1 MAQLEAGV
9 DEQTK
14 NSTNNALGMRKKIA
28 SALIS
33 VFNKDGLEPV
43 LRELD
48 RLGVTLYSTG
58 GTQTY
63 IESLGLN
70 VIPVDRVT
78 AFPAIFDGR
87 VKTLHP
93 KIFGGIL
100 YRRGNE
106 ADEKI
111 KADLEIPEI
120 DLVIVNLYPFEKTV
134 KESKSKDEIIEKIDV
149 GGVGLIRAAAKNS
162 EHVLVVSSPKEYEP
176 LLALLQEK
184 NGETDLADRTL
195 FAAQAFA
202 TSSHYDGAIFNYLNI
217 GEKVPA
223 LRNSYNNL
231 VPLRYGENPHQ
242 HNAFYG
248 QSAGSAS
255 DMLAIHRF
263 KKIEG
268 AEPSLINLTDLSA
281 AANVLNLA
289 ALTLQENDLWVSGAC
304 VAVVVKH
311 GTPCGFGYSPND
323 PITALE
329 KMIAGDPQA
338 AFGGVV
344 VTNFTITE
352 LGAQKLTKYL
362 LEDDQ
367 KRVYDLVAAP
377 DVTEKAVEIL
387 ARKKDKCRIYEN
399 SSLYSVQARPMPTQQ
414 IIRQVR
420 GGVVVCDAPSII
432 FDAKASNIGCNL
444 DGFSLEG
451 PQLIDLCIGHAIC
464 ATSKS
469 NTITFV
475 KKGVLLANAS
485 GQQSRVHCVKL
496 AIAKMNEFHTD
507 TEGFVAV
514 SDSFFPFEDAAQLLV
529 EANAGWVF
537 ATSGSMR
544 FEQISEVF
552 TNANIAFI
560 TVPDAEGRLFSGHI
574 G

>member
-1 MAQLEAGV
+1 MAQQESIV
-9 DEQTK
+9 DQK
-14 NSTNNALGMRKKIA
+14 SDHTNNATGTRKKIA

-33 VFNKDGLEPV
+33 VFHKDGLEPV
-43 LRELD
+43 IRELEK
-48 RLGVTLYSTG
+48 LGVKIYSTG
-58 GTQTY
+58 GTETFIKSLDVKVTP
-63 IESLGLN
+63 IEELTGMLEILG
-70 VIPVDRVT
+70 
-78 AFPAIFDGR
+78 GR

-93 KIFGGIL
+93 KVFGGIL
-100 YRRGNE
+100 AIRGNIDHQE
-106 ADEKI
+106 TLKNF
-111 KADLEIPEI
+111 EIPEI
-120 DLVIVNLYPFEKTV
+120 DLVIVDLYPFEETV
-134 KESKSKDEIIEKIDV
+134 KKSKSKDEIIEKIDI
-149 GGVGLIRAAAKNS
+149 GGVALIRAAAKNS
-162 EHVLVVSSPKEYEP
+162 EHVMVVGSRDGYEP

-202 TSSHYDGAIFNYLNI
+202 TSSHYDSAIFNYLNI
-217 GEKVPA
+217 GEKIPA
-223 LRNSYNNL
+223 LRNSYTNL

-311 GTPCGFGYSPND
+311 GTPCGFGYSEGD
-323 PITALE
+323 PVEALQ

-420 GGVVVCDAPSII
+420 GGVVVCDAPAII